1 MTGQQITE
9 AQTAHPDNLAVAWVG
24 ELLEESDLSA
34 QDNFLDLG
42 GHSVLALE
50 LSERVKKTL
59 GVDLDMQILFER
71 SIGEALADAVTRA
84 RTTK

>member
-1 MTGQQITE
+1 MTQPITDTQS
-9 AQTAHPDNLAVAWVG
+9 ANPDTLAVTWVG
-24 ELLEESDLSA
+24 EVLEESDLSA

-50 LSERVKKTL
+50 LSERVKKDL

-71 SIGEALADAVTRA
+71 SIGEAIADAVTRA

>member
-1 MTGQQITE
+1 MTGQQITA
-9 AQTAHPDNLAVAWVG
+9 AQTAQPGTLAVTWVG

-50 LSERVKKTL
+50 LGERVKENL
-59 GVDLDMQILFER
+59 GVELDMQILFER
-71 SIGEALADAVTRA
+71 SIGEAIADAVTRA

>member
-1 MTGQQITE
+1 MTGQQITD
-9 AQTAHPDNLAVAWVG
+9 AQTAHPDALAVTWVG
-24 ELLEESDLSA
+24 EVLEESDLSA

-50 LSERVKKTL
+50 LSERVKKDL

-71 SIGEALADAVTRA
+71 SIGEAIADAVTRA

>member
-1 MTGQQITE
+1 MTGQQITD
-9 AQTAHPDNLAVAWVG
+9 AQTAHPDNLAVTWVG
-24 ELLEESDLSA
+24 EVLEESDLSA

-50 LSERVKKTL
+50 LSERVKKNL

-71 SIGEALADAVTRA
+71 SIGEALADAVARA
-84 RTTK
+84 RSTK

>member
-1 MTGQQITE
+1 MTQPIIDTQS
-9 AQTAHPDNLAVAWVG
+9 ANPDDLAVAWVG
-24 ELLEESDLSA
+24 EVLEESDLSA

-50 LSERVKKTL
+50 LSERAKKNL

-71 SIGEALADAVTRA
+71 SIGEALADAVARA